1 MRQNYLK
8 VENGFQFESPGAGR
22 CGCALVAPE
31 KQRGWRFWR
40 FMRGKKWSSSLVVLA
55 LLLNVAVA
63 QKDNPVID
71 PAKASTGSQTQVA
84 KNSANRAS
92 AASTPAMAGN
102 AAVNADKTPD
112 QPADQPVAGAVA
124 LPKNRVPTA
133 QPFVEDFPPEPNEVE
148 VVRPHGALPVILNP
162 NSPNLDRLVRREDIQ
177 PTPEDYIIGEEDVL
191 TVTVWKEK
199 DISGTVVVR
208 PDGKIT
214 VPLVGEIIVV
224 GMKPAQLQK
233 LLEEK
238 LRPFITMAQVSVTV
252 NQISSRKIYLIG
264 QVVREGVVPINGS
277 MTVLQVLA
285 GAGGLRDFAKRKKIY
300 VLRKHLDQEIRF
312 PFDYDAAI
320 RGRNTEQNIRVE
332 PGDTI
337 VVP

>member
-1 MRQNYLK
+1 
-8 VENGFQFESPGAGR
+8 
-22 CGCALVAPE
+22 
-31 KQRGWRFWR
+31 
-40 FMRGKKWSSSLVVLA
+40 MRGKQSLCPVLLV

-63 QKDNPVID
+63 QNHDHDNYV
-71 PAKASTGSQTQVA
+71 AKASTGGQTDVA
-84 KNSANRAS
+84 KNANRERTATPSSAS
-92 AASTPAMAGN
+92 GAA
-102 AAVNADKTPD
+102 AANEDRASNQPVSG
-112 QPADQPVAGAVA
+112 QPAKQPETTTAGQ
-124 LPKNRVPTA
+124 PNNRISSSPPA
-133 QPFVEDFPPEPNEVE
+133 VEDFPPEPDPDIA
-148 VVRPHGALPVILNP
+148 VRTRGALPVILNP

-177 PTPEDYIIGEEDVL
+177 PTPEDYVIGEEDVL

-199 DISGTVVVR
+199 DLSGTAVVR

-214 VPLVGEIIVV
+214 VPLVGELYVV

-233 LLEEK
+233 MLEEK
-238 LRPFITMAQVSVTV
+238 FKPFITMAQVSVTV
-252 NQISSRKIYLIG
+252 NQINSRKIYLIG
-264 QVVREGVVPINGS
+264 QVVREGTVPINNS
-277 MTVLQVLA
+277 MTILQVLA

-300 VLRKHLDQEIRF
+300 LLRKQGDEEIRF

>member
-1 MRQNYLK
+1 
-8 VENGFQFESPGAGR
+8 
-22 CGCALVAPE
+22 
-31 KQRGWRFWR
+31 
-40 FMRGKKWSSSLVVLA
+40 MRGKKSLSPILLI
-55 LLLNVAVA
+55 LLLHVAVA
-63 QKDNPVID
+63 QKHDHESD
-71 PAKASTGSQTQVA
+71 PANASTGDQTQVA
-84 KNSANRAS
+84 KNANRGTAPV
-92 AASTPAMAGN
+92 ASTSPVVNGN
-102 AAVNADKTPD
+102 GSN
-112 QPADQPVAGAVA
+112 QPVGQ
-124 LPKNRVPTA
+124 PETTTA
-133 QPFVEDFPPEPNEVE
+133 NHHVSPSQTYIEDFPPDPNEEV
-148 VVRPHGALPVILNP
+148 VVRPRGALPVLLDP
-162 NSPNLDRLVRREDIQ
+162 NAPKLDRLVRREDIQ
-177 PTPEDYIIGEEDVL
+177 PTPEDYVIGEEDVL

-199 DISGTVVVR
+199 DLSGSAVVR

-214 VPLVGEIIVV
+214 VPLVGEIYVV

-238 LRPFITMAQVSVTV
+238 FKPFITVAQVSVTV
-252 NQISSRKIYLIG
+252 NQINSRKIYLIG
-264 QVVREGVVPINGS
+264 QVVREGTVPINGS

-300 VLRKHLDQEIRF
+300 LLRKQGNQEIRF